1 MIFFCLSFELDIVI
15 HLIRQ
20 NGKRA
25 RRNPIGHASAC
36 RAGKVPEGAIFSA
49 LALDKWAEHYSHL
62 LPTAPILPRAEEGDK
77 WSGEKE
83 GGEQMIV
90 LSAPG
95 ELSPNTKELLR
106 KEVKE
111 KLGEDCVILDCGIQI
126 TQISVK
132 KDSATGGD
140 Q

>member
-1 MIFFCLSFELDIVI
+1 VDAYKITPF
-15 HLIRQ
+15 
-20 NGKRA
+20 
-25 RRNPIGHASAC
+25 
-36 RAGKVPEGAIFSA
+36 
-49 LALDKWAEHYSHL
+49 
-62 LPTAPILPRAEEGDK
+62 LPPQFYHGRGTGDK
-77 WSGEKE
+77 GTELKGGEK
-83 GGEQMIV
+83 MIV

>member
-1 MIFFCLSFELDIVI
+1 
-15 HLIRQ
+15 
-20 NGKRA
+20 
-25 RRNPIGHASAC
+25 
-36 RAGKVPEGAIFSA
+36 
-49 LALDKWAEHYSHL
+49 
-62 LPTAPILPRAEEGDK
+62 
-77 WSGEKE
+77 
-83 GGEQMIV
+83 MIV

-95 ELSPNTKELLR
+95 ELSPNTKEVLR

-132 KDSATGGD
+132 MDSATGGD

>member
-1 MIFFCLSFELDIVI
+1 MIWYKQLM
-15 HLIRQ
+15 
-20 NGKRA
+20 KRK
-25 RRNPIGHASAC
+25 GVS
-36 RAGKVPEGAIFSA
+36 K
-49 LALDKWAEHYSHL
+49 
-62 LPTAPILPRAEEGDK
+62 
-77 WSGEKE
+77 
-83 GGEQMIV
+83 MIV

-111 KLGEDCVILDCGIQI
+111 KTGEECIVLDCGVEL

>member
-1 MIFFCLSFELDIVI
+1 
-15 HLIRQ
+15 
-20 NGKRA
+20 
-25 RRNPIGHASAC
+25 
-36 RAGKVPEGAIFSA
+36 
-49 LALDKWAEHYSHL
+49 
-62 LPTAPILPRAEEGDK
+62 
-77 WSGEKE
+77 
-83 GGEQMIV
+83 MIV

-111 KLGEDCVILDCGIQI
+111 KTDEECIVLDCGVEL

-140 Q
+140 QLTRAGRRPAETAPGRSWGATGKE